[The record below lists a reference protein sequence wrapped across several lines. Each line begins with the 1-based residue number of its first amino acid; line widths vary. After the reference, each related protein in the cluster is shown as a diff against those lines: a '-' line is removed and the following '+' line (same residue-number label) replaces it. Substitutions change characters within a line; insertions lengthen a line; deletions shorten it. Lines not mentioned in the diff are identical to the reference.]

1 MPADRRSRREQ
12 AMKTARLRMAG
23 LAAAL
28 FIAVGGSIYGIAHLV
43 SPADADTDRGSS
55 SMASDDTTNIADA
68 GTGAPDITSS
78 ATVTALSGTRLETV
92 VAQRLAAS
100 ADNVV
105 TEPGSGSV
113 RVPDHCL
120 QLGYL

>member
-1 MPADRRSRREQ
+1 
-12 AMKTARLRMAG
+12 MKTARLRMAG

-78 ATVTALSGTRLETV
+78 ATVTALSGHPSGNGCGP
-92 VAQRLAAS
+92 AS
-100 ADNVV
+100 
-105 TEPGSGSV
+105 GCQC
-113 RVPDHCL
+113 RQCCH
-120 QLGYL
+120 